1 MFGYMLSQWYLSVVC
16 DVRAPYSRGFNF
28 SGIFLHHIV
37 ALPSGNSPTKNHE
50 DRPRGSPPTGALNA
64 RGTSSLYVWLS
75 HLVMSFLYILRV
87 VTNTSLKMD
96 PHFGSAG
103 VQKYLH
109 CRKCDWR
116 LCCCWWN
123 YCWKFCQIFLGDL
136 YSQQYPARLIILY
149 NEFLRVKENY
159 FGFPLRDDWLFD
171 TEFSKVIATL
181 KYGLIQTDSL
191 QRKNNKCK
199 INVTKEWK

>member
-123 YCWKFCQIFLGDL
+123 YCWKFCQIFLWDL
-136 YSQQYPARLIILY
+136 YPNNTQRVLSYCTANFYGWKKIISAFHLGMTGCSIQ
-149 NEFLRVKENY
+149 NLVK
-159 FGFPLRDDWLFD
+159 
-171 TEFSKVIATL
+171 
-181 KYGLIQTDSL
+181 
-191 QRKNNKCK
+191 
-199 INVTKEWK
+199 